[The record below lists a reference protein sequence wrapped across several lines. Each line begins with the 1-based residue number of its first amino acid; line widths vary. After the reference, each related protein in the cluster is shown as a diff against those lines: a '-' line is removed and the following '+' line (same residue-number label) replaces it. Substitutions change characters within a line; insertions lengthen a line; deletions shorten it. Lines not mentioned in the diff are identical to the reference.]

1 MRGLDIGKKRRSHSA
16 VPRSAPAELRACA
29 VPIDSRATYRLQLRP
44 GFGFDEAAQIVDYL
58 AELCVSHLYPSPCL
72 QARAGSSH
80 GYDVVDFRRVN
91 EELGGEQA
99 FRLLGRA
106 LERQRMGLLLDVV
119 ANHMAMDGRE
129 NRWWWDVLEKG
140 RASRY
145 AAFFDI
151 EWDVVAAR
159 GGLSLPVLADRYER
173 VLAAG
178 EIRVA
183 REGETLLVHYGDR
196 AFPVAPGSLP
206 APGGDEGALDDEI
219 ARINA
224 DPARLDSLLK
234 QQAYRIAYWRR
245 AERELPYRRFFDV
258 DDLVALRMEDPRVFA
273 ATHALVLPWLEEGVV
288 EGIRVDHVDGLR
300 DPETY
305 LRRLREA
312 REGVWVVVEK
322 ILAPGE
328 QLPASWPVDG
338 TTGYD
343 FLNRIGGI
351 FVDPTGEAPLTE
363 LYAEFTGEAEDY
375 RSVLIDKKRLVLDD
389 LLESDLQRLVSLL
402 GQLCVRHHRDHS
414 AADLAAVLREVAA
427 QFPVYRSYVRPESGE
442 VRLED
447 VREVT
452 AAVDAARDA
461 RRDVPANVFSFLRDI
476 LLLRASGDLEA
487 ELVLRFQQLTGAAM
501 AKGGEDTAFYCFNRF
516 VVLNEVGGDPSR
528 FGVSSEEFHRA
539 CADAQRRAPRGL
551 LATSTHDTKR
561 SEDVRARLVLLSE
574 IPEAWAAAVRRWS
587 ASNERHRRAGLPDR
601 NAEYLFYQTL
611 VGAWPVGVGR
621 AKAYMEKAAREA
633 KVYTSWRR
641 RDSGYEEA
649 LRSFVEGV
657 LGDEAFRSD
666 LEGFVSP
673 LVAPGRVNGLAQT
686 LVKLTAPG
694 VPDLYQGTE
703 LWDLSL
709 VDPDNRRPVDFAAR
723 RRLLGELDGEPVGSI
738 WKRADEGLPKLW
750 LIHRALGLRARCPQ
764 LFGPDAGY
772 EPLAARGPRS
782 EHVVAFARG
791 GRIVTVIP
799 RLVLAV
805 GDDWAGTRLPL
816 PRSIW
821 RNELTGDVV
830 QGRDIGLRE
839 LFAHFPVALLSSE
852 EGGA

>member
-1 MRGLDIGKKRRSHSA
+1 M
-16 VPRSAPAELRACA
+16 
-29 VPIDSRATYRLQLRP
+29 PIDPRATYRLQLRP

-58 AELCVSHLYPSPCL
+58 AELGVSHLYPPPCL

-80 GYDVVDFRRVN
+80 GYDVVDFGRVN
-91 EELGGEQA
+91 EELGGDDA
-99 FRLLGRA
+99 FRELAQVAR
-106 LERQRMGLLLDVV
+106 RHRMGLLLDFVP
-119 ANHMAMDGRE
+119 NHMAMAGRE
-129 NRWWWDVLEKG
+129 NHWWWDVLEKG

-151 EWDVVAAR
+151 DWDEGAVR
-159 GGLSLPVLADRYER
+159 GGLPLPVLADRYER

-183 REGETLLVHYGDR
+183 REGERLLVRYGDR

-234 QQAYRIAYWRR
+234 QQTYRLAHWRR
-245 AERELPYRRFFDV
+245 AERELPYRRFLDI

-288 EGIRVDHVDGLR
+288 EGIRVDHIDGLR
-300 DPETY
+300 DPELY

-312 REGVWVVVEK
+312 REGAWVVVEK

-328 QLPASWPVDG
+328 RLPASWPVDG
-338 TTGYD
+338 TTGYE
-343 FLNRIGGI
+343 FLNRVGGL

-363 LYAEFTGEAEDY
+363 FYAEFTGEAEDY
-375 RSVLIDKKRLVLDD
+375 RSVLIEKKRLVVDD
-389 LLESDLQRLVSLL
+389 LLASDFQRLVHRL
-402 GQLCVRHHRDHS
+402 GQVCARHQRDHRI
-414 AADLAAVLREVAA
+414 ADLEAVLREVAA

-447 VREVT
+447 VRAVT
-452 AAVDAARDA
+452 AAVDAARNA
-461 RRDVPANVFSFLRDI
+461 RRELPADVFAFLRDV
-476 LLLRASGDLEA
+476 LLLRVGGDLEA

-501 AKGGEDTAFYCFNRF
+501 AKGAEDTAFYCFNRF
-516 VVLNEVGGDPSR
+516 VALNEVGGDPAR
-528 FGVSSEEFHRA
+528 FGISAEAFHRA

-561 SEDVRARLVLLSE
+561 SEDVRARLALLSE

-587 ASNERHRRAGLPDR
+587 ARNERHRGAGLPDR

-611 VGAWPVGVGR
+611 VGAWPIDVER
-621 AKAYMEKAAREA
+621 AVAYMEKAAREA

-657 LGDEAFRSD
+657 LGDEEFRSD

-673 LVAPGRVNGLAQT
+673 LVALGRVNGLAQT

-723 RRLLGELDGEPVGSI
+723 RRLLAGLERERVESI

-750 LIHRALGLRARCPQ
+750 LIRRALGLRARCPQ

-772 EPLAARGPRS
+772 EPLAARGSRS

-791 GRIVTVIP
+791 GGIVTVVP
-799 RLVLAV
+799 RLVLGV

-816 PRSIW
+816 PRGVW

-830 QGRDIGLRE
+830 RGRDVGLQE

-852 EGGA
+852 ERGS